1 MATII
6 DGKRRIPFMRGMLVH
21 HLIQLGFDYD
31 QAYLLADDVRAAL
44 REKTDVDKKEITRVI
59 RQLLAT
65 HHQDQE
71 VGDLVFWEPRPM
83 SVTVGSRPFS
93 REMLSN
99 SIQASGLPADQSFE
113 IARDIETQLID
124 RRRGNIPD
132 GELQVLAAD
141 LLEERHGVDYAERYQ
156 VWRAWGD
163 LDKPLVILIGGASG
177 VGKTSLAIDL
187 AHLLNIP
194 RVVATDDIRQIMR
207 LTLAPEFMPAIHT
220 SSYSAWSSLRD
231 SGVSDAVIEG
241 YNEQAR
247 VVAVGVQAIL
257 ARCIEENSSVIID
270 GVHVLSPYIDLS
282 QTRDM
287 AFVAPLCLAVSDR
300 ASYSARFAK
309 RALEAPKRRRNR
321 YLDNLDHIMRIQEY
335 LVGRCVQEDIPVID
349 AEAVEDETSAAVMVV
364 VERLQEQEDVR
375 ARLAVNGKN
384 GKAVGKKK
392 KRRRQTEDRSSRPQH
407 GKVRA

>member
-1 MATII
+1 
-6 DGKRRIPFMRGMLVH
+6 
-21 HLIQLGFDYD
+21 
-31 QAYLLADDVRAAL
+31 
-44 REKTDVDKKEITRVI
+44 
-59 RQLLAT
+59 
-65 HHQDQE
+65 
-71 VGDLVFWEPRPM
+71 
-83 SVTVGSRPFS
+83 
-93 REMLSN
+93 MLSN

-124 RRRGNIPD
+124 SRRGNIPD
-132 GELQVLAAD
+132 GELQVLVAG
-141 LLEERHGVDYAERYQ
+141 LLGERHGVDYAQRYQ

-231 SGVSDAVIEG
+231 SGTSDAVIEG

-257 ARCIEENSSVIID
+257 ARCTEENSSVIID

-282 QTRDM
+282 PTRDA

-300 ASYSARFAK
+300 ASYAARFAK
-309 RALEAPKRRRNR
+309 RAREAPKRRPNR
-321 YLDNLDHIMRIQEY
+321 YLDNLDQIMHIQEY

-349 AEAVEDETSAAVMVV
+349 ADAVEDETSAGVMVV
-364 VERLQEQEDVR
+364 VERLQEQEEVR

-384 GKAVGKKK
+384 GKPVGKKK
-392 KRRRQTEDRSSRPQH
+392 KRRRQNADRSSRPQH

>member
-31 QAYLLADDVRAAL
+31 QAYELADDVRAAL

-65 HHQDQE
+65 HHKDQL

-124 RRRGNIPD
+124 SRRGNIPD
-132 GELQVLAAD
+132 GELQVLVAG
-141 LLEERHGVDYAERYQ
+141 LLGERHGVDYAQRYQ

-163 LDKPLVILIGGASG
+163 LDKPLVLIGGASG

-231 SGVSDAVIEG
+231 SGTSDAVIEG

-257 ARCIEENSSVIID
+257 ARCTEENSSVIID

-282 QTRDM
+282 PTRDA

-300 ASYSARFAK
+300 ASYAARFAK
-309 RALEAPKRRRNR
+309 RAREAPKRRPNR
-321 YLDNLDHIMRIQEY
+321 YLDNLDQIMHIQEY

-349 AEAVEDETSAAVMVV
+349 ADAVEDETSAAVMVV
-364 VERLQEQEDVR
+364 VERLQEQEEVR

-384 GKAVGKKK
+384 GKPVGKKK
-392 KRRRQTEDRSSRPQH
+392 KRRRQNADRSSRPQH

>member
-31 QAYLLADDVRAAL
+31 QAYELADDVRAAL

-59 RQLLAT
+59 RQLLVT
-65 HHQDQE
+65 HHKDQP

-93 REMLSN
+93 GEMLSN

-113 IARDIETQLID
+113 IARDIETPLID
-124 RRRGNIPD
+124 SRRGNIPD
-132 GELQVLAAD
+132 GELQLLVAGLLA
-141 LLEERHGVDYAERYQ
+141 ERHGVDYSERYQ

-177 VGKTSLAIDL
+177 VGKTSLATDL

-207 LTLAPEFMPAIHT
+207 LTLAPEFVPAIHT

-231 SGVSDAVIEG
+231 SGTSDAVIEG

-282 QTRDM
+282 STRDA

-300 ASYSARFAK
+300 ASYAARFAK
-309 RALEAPKRRRNR
+309 RAREAPRRQRNR
-321 YLDNLDHIMRIQEY
+321 YLDNLDHIMHIQEY

-349 AEAVEDETSAAVMVV
+349 ADAVEDETSAAVMVV
-364 VERLQEQEDVR
+364 VERLQEQEEVR
-375 ARLAVNGKN
+375 ARLAVTGKN
-384 GKAVGKKK
+384 GKSAGKKK
-392 KRRRQTEDRSSRPQH
+392 RQRQNAGRQSRPQQ

>member
-31 QAYLLADDVRAAL
+31 QAYELADDVRAAL
-44 REKTDVDKKEITRVI
+44 REKTDVDKKEITRVF

-65 HHQDQE
+65 HHKDQL

-124 RRRGNIPD
+124 SRRGNIPD
-132 GELQVLAAD
+132 GELQVLVAG
-141 LLEERHGVDYAERYQ
+141 LLGERHGVDYAQRYQ

-163 LDKPLVILIGGASG
+163 LDKPLVLIGGASG

-231 SGVSDAVIEG
+231 SGTSDAVIEG

-257 ARCIEENSSVIID
+257 ARCTEENSSVIID

-282 QTRDM
+282 PTRDA

-300 ASYSARFAK
+300 ASYAARFAK
-309 RALEAPKRRRNR
+309 RAREAPKRRPNR
-321 YLDNLDHIMRIQEY
+321 YLDNLDQIMHIQEY

-349 AEAVEDETSAAVMVV
+349 ADAVEDETSAAVMVV
-364 VERLQEQEDVR
+364 VERLQEQEEVR

-384 GKAVGKKK
+384 GKPVGKKK
-392 KRRRQTEDRSSRPQH
+392 KRRRQNADRSSRPQH

>member
-31 QAYLLADDVRAAL
+31 QAYGLADDVRAAL

-65 HHQDQE
+65 RHEDQP

-113 IARDIETQLID
+113 IAGDIETQLID
-124 RRRGNIPD
+124 SRRGNISD
-132 GELQVLAAD
+132 GELQMLAAD

-231 SGVSDAVIEG
+231 SGISDAVIEG

-282 QTRDM
+282 PTRDT
-287 AFVAPLCLAVSDR
+287 AFVASLCLTVSDR

-309 RALEAPKRRRNR
+309 RAREAPKRRRNR

-335 LVGRCVQEDIPVID
+335 LVGRCVQEEDIPVID
-349 AEAVEDETSAAVMVV
+349 AEAVEDVTSAAVMVV
-364 VERLQEQEDVR
+364 VERLQEQEEVR
-375 ARLAVNGKN
+375 ARLALNGKN
-384 GKAVGKKK
+384 GQPLGKKK
-392 KRRRQTEDRSSRPQH
+392 KRKKNEDRSSRPQH

>member
-1 MATII
+1 
-6 DGKRRIPFMRGMLVH
+6 MRGMLVH

-31 QAYLLADDVRAAL
+31 QAYELADDVRAAL

-65 HHQDQE
+65 HHKDQL

-99 SIQASGLPADQSFE
+99 SIQASGLQADQSFE

-124 RRRGNIPD
+124 SRRGNIPD
-132 GELQVLAAD
+132 GELQVLVAG
-141 LLEERHGVDYAERYQ
+141 LLGERHGVDYAQRYQ

-163 LDKPLVILIGGASG
+163 LDKPLVLIGGASG

-231 SGVSDAVIEG
+231 SGTSDAVIEG

-257 ARCIEENSSVIID
+257 ARCTEENSSVIID

-282 QTRDM
+282 PDPGRGVRGSSLPGRERPRFLRSAFRQARSRSPQTAAQSIPRQPRSNH
-287 AFVAPLCLAVSDR
+287 AHPGIPRRPLR
-300 ASYSARFAK
+300 AGGHSGD
-309 RALEAPKRRRNR
+309 RRRC
-321 YLDNLDHIMRIQEY
+321 
-335 LVGRCVQEDIPVID
+335 GR
-349 AEAVEDETSAAVMVV
+349 
-364 VERLQEQEDVR
+364 
-375 ARLAVNGKN
+375 G
-384 GKAVGKKK
+384 
-392 KRRRQTEDRSSRPQH
+392 
-407 GKVRA
+407 

>member
-31 QAYLLADDVRAAL
+31 QAYELADDVRAAL

-59 RQLLAT
+59 RQLLVT
-65 HHQDQE
+65 HHKDQP

-93 REMLSN
+93 GEMLSN

-113 IARDIETQLID
+113 IARDIETPLID
-124 RRRGNIPD
+124 SRRGNIPD
-132 GELQVLAAD
+132 GELQLLVAGLLA
-141 LLEERHGVDYAERYQ
+141 ERHGVDYSDRYQ

-177 VGKTSLAIDL
+177 VGKTSLATDL

-207 LTLAPEFMPAIHT
+207 LTLAPEFVPAIHT

-231 SGVSDAVIEG
+231 SGTSDAVIEG

-282 QTRDM
+282 STRDA

-300 ASYSARFAK
+300 ASYAARFAK
-309 RALEAPKRRRNR
+309 RAREAPRRQRNR
-321 YLDNLDHIMRIQEY
+321 YLDNLDHIMHIQEY

-349 AEAVEDETSAAVMVV
+349 ADAVEDETSAAVMVV
-364 VERLQEQEDVR
+364 VERLQEQEEVR
-375 ARLAVNGKN
+375 ARLAVTGKN
-384 GKAVGKKK
+384 GKSAGKKK
-392 KRRRQTEDRSSRPQH
+392 RQRQNAGRQSRPQQ